1 MSRRKAFGRLFA
13 AAALAVVCLLG
24 ACLVPK
30 PAFAAPGQALKGKV
44 TAVVDGDT
52 IRIRLADGSN
62 ESVRLIGVDSQELD
76 DARERVRMM
85 AFLAKRFAFSRLY
98 QAAVELL
105 PGAETRDAYGR
116 LLAFVRTAD
125 GDIFN
130 ITLVREGYAFAF
142 MKFPFD
148 EALRKEIK
156 AAEAEA
162 RQAGRGLWGREPYP
176 VIAASEVGG
185 RIGDVLTV
193 RFKCLR
199 SFKRAGFR
207 LLEADGAAFD
217 AVIPLEVYRS
227 LPGSL
232 DFEGWT
238 LEATGLVELYKS
250 RPQVMIGVAA
260 QLRRID

>member
-1 MSRRKAFGRLFA
+1 MSRPKELGPLFA
-13 AAALAVVCLLG
+13 ASALAVVWLC
-24 ACLVPK
+24 AFLVPR
-30 PAFAAPGQALKGKV
+30 PASAAPGQALKGKV

-52 IRIRLADGSN
+52 IRVRLADGSN

-85 AFLAKRFAFSRLY
+85 AFLAKRFVFSRLA

-105 PGAETRDAYGR
+105 PGPEARDSYGR

-125 GDIFN
+125 GDLFN
-130 ITLVREGYAFAF
+130 VTLVREGYAFAF

-148 EALRKEIK
+148 EAFRKEIK

-176 VIAASEVGG
+176 VIAASEAGG
-185 RIGDVLTV
+185 RVGDILTV

-199 SFKRAGFR
+199 SFKRAGLR
-207 LLEADGAAFD
+207 LLEAEGAAFD

-227 LPGSL
+227 LPGPL
-232 DFEGWT
+232 DLDGRT
-238 LEATGLVELYKS
+238 LEATGLVELYKG
-250 RPQVMIGVAA
+250 RAQIMIGVAA
-260 QLRRID
+260 QLRRLD

>member
-1 MSRRKAFGRLFA
+1 LNRRKDSGPLFA
-13 AAALAVVCLLG
+13 AAVLAVLWLG
-24 ACLVPK
+24 SPLVPR
-30 PAFAAPGQALKGKV
+30 PAFAAPGQALRGKV

-52 IRIRLADGSN
+52 IRVRLSDGSN
-62 ESVRLIGVDSQELD
+62 ESVRMIGVDSQELD

-105 PGAETRDAYGR
+105 PGPEARDSYGR

-130 ITLVREGYAFAF
+130 VTLVREGYAFAF
-142 MKFPFD
+142 TRFPFD
-148 EALRKEIK
+148 EALLKEIK

-176 VIAASEVGG
+176 VIAAAEAGG
-185 RIGDVLTV
+185 RVGDILTV

-207 LLEADGAAFD
+207 LLEADAAAFD

-232 DFEGWT
+232 DFEGRT
-238 LEATGLVELYKS
+238 LEATGLVELYKG
-250 RPQVMIGVAA
+250 RPQVMIGVAV
-260 QLRRID
+260 QLRSLD

>member
-1 MSRRKAFGRLFA
+1 LSRRKDFGPLFA
-13 AAALAVVCLLG
+13 APALAVVWLC
-24 ACLVPK
+24 AFLVPR
-30 PAFAAPGQALKGKV
+30 PASAAPGQALKGKV

-52 IRIRLADGSN
+52 IRVRLADGSN

-85 AFLAKRFAFSRLY
+85 AFLAKRFVFSRLA

-105 PGAETRDAYGR
+105 PGPEARDSYGR

-125 GDIFN
+125 GDLFN
-130 ITLVREGYAFAF
+130 VTLVREGYAFAF

-148 EALRKEIK
+148 EAFRKEIK

-176 VIAASEVGG
+176 VIAASEAGG
-185 RIGDVLTV
+185 RVGDILTV

-199 SFKRAGFR
+199 SFKRAGLR
-207 LLEADGAAFD
+207 LLEAEGAAFD

-227 LPGSL
+227 LPGPL
-232 DFEGWT
+232 DLDGRT
-238 LEATGLVELYKS
+238 LEATGLVELYKG
-250 RPQVMIGVAA
+250 RTQIMIGVAA
-260 QLRRID
+260 QLRRLD

>member
-1 MSRRKAFGRLFA
+1 LSRPKELGPLFA
-13 AAALAVVCLLG
+13 ASALAVVWLC
-24 ACLVPK
+24 AFLVPR
-30 PAFAAPGQALKGKV
+30 PASAAPGQALKGKV

-52 IRIRLADGSN
+52 IRVRLADGSN

-85 AFLAKRFAFSRLY
+85 AFLAKRFVFSRLA

-105 PGAETRDAYGR
+105 PGPEARDSYGR

-125 GDIFN
+125 GDLFN
-130 ITLVREGYAFAF
+130 VTLVREGYAFAF

-148 EALRKEIK
+148 EAFRKEIK

-176 VIAASEVGG
+176 VIAASEAGG
-185 RIGDVLTV
+185 RVGDILTV

-199 SFKRAGFR
+199 SFKRAGLR
-207 LLEADGAAFD
+207 LLEAEGAAFD

-227 LPGSL
+227 LPGPL
-232 DFEGWT
+232 DLDGRT
-238 LEATGLVELYKS
+238 LEATGLVELYKG
-250 RPQVMIGVAA
+250 RAQIMIGVAA
-260 QLRRID
+260 QLRRLD